1 MTGSGSPWRSPPK
14 AVKCLLPVWGHRHT
28 RQFLEFG
35 LPTLLAAGNVPALAA
50 ALPCEFAVAT
60 SGEDAATI
68 LEHPNWRLL
77 ADICPARLVPIDDL
91 ISDASHAT
99 SLTLAYAR
107 MVRATGAAM
116 TDCCFLFL
124 VADFLI
130 ADRSLTTVLNRL
142 QAGASGVL
150 AGNFQVA
157 AEDMAPH
164 LACPS
169 PGARSLTSRDLVRLS
184 LAHLHPATG
193 TAIVNGGFRQET
205 ATNRLFWRVDDDTM
219 LGRFYLAHMIGIR
232 PEVTDF
238 AVGSACDYSFIPELC
253 PSGNVEII
261 TDSDEYF
268 AVEMQPRGDETLLHA
283 EKLDTERLAAD
294 LSKWTTTRHRQNART
309 TILFHARDIPA
320 TVPAVSGQADAT
332 IKEIDRALS
341 PVPCPHRDHPYWIG
355 GLALHG
361 ATTGRPLDAEL
372 GYRPA
377 GRSSSV
383 TALLWRLRLSAFG
396 RPPSVRP
403 WHPRAPDFIRAWKTL
418 AAGTSLPRNL
428 LVIASEPRTFAHWL
442 RPIAKSVT
450 ALDTGHVLN
459 GVLLAPAE
467 SFNTCLIVLP
477 PEALASVPAVL
488 ANISSSIEPN
498 SPITLLVTTNPADEV
513 SVFAPQD
520 VAVTEQTLR
529 QDGWAVGFRYIEAGS
544 VRCAV
549 QHRLIGLT
557 HSAKGSP
564 RAYLPFFAIAWAG
577 FTAISYACNLAAMR
591 PMAGPLP
598 DRCSSVLL
606 TLRWAGQTKGALATR
621 TSGRARSIFHRHPD
635 GMKTLCAT
643 S

>member
-1 MTGSGSPWRSPPK
+1 MTGPGSPRRSPPK

-50 ALPCEFAVAT
+50 ALPCEFVVAT

-77 ADICPARLVPIDDL
+77 ADICPTRLEAIDDL

-107 MVRATGAAM
+107 MIRATGAAM

-130 ADRSLTTVLNRL
+130 ADGSLTAVLNRL

-164 LACPS
+164 LAGS
-169 PGARSLTSRDLVRLS
+169 PGARSLAARALVRLS
-184 LAHLHPATG
+184 LAHLHPATNA
-193 TAIVNGGFRQET
+193 AIVNGGFRQDA

-238 AVGSACDYSFIPELC
+238 AIGSACDYSFIPELC
-253 PSGNVEII
+253 PSGNVEFM

-268 AVEMQPRGDETLLHA
+268 AVEMQPRGDETPLRA
-283 EKLDTERLAAD
+283 EKLDVGRLAAD
-294 LSKWTTTRHRQNART
+294 LSKWTTARHRQNAQT
-309 TILFHARDIPA
+309 TILFHAWDIPA
-320 TVPAVSGQADAT
+320 TTPAVSSQADAT
-332 IKEIDRALS
+332 IRAIDRALS

-377 GRSSSV
+377 GRSSSA

-418 AAGTSLPRNL
+418 AAGTALPRNL

-442 RPIAKSVT
+442 RPIAGNVT
-450 ALDTGHVLN
+450 ALDTGHVLT
-459 GVLLAPAE
+459 GLLPAPAE

-477 PEALASVPAVL
+477 PEALASVPALL
-488 ANISSSIEPN
+488 AKISSSIEPN
-498 SPITLLVTTNPADEV
+498 SPITLLVTKNPADEV
-513 SVFAPQD
+513 SVFAPQG
-520 VAVTEQTLR
+520 VAVTEQALR
-529 QDGWAVGFRYIEAGS
+529 QDGWAVGLRHIEAGS
-544 VRCAV
+544 ARCAV

-557 HSAKGSP
+557 HSAKNSP
-564 RAYLPFFAIAWAG
+564 RAYLPFFAIVWAG
-577 FTAISYACNLAAMR
+577 LTAISYACNLAAMR
-591 PMAGPLP
+591 PMAGPPP

-606 TLRWAGQTKGALATR
+606 TLRWAGQPENATAAR
-621 TSGRARSIFHRHPD
+621 TAGQVGSIFRRHPD
-635 GMKTLCAT
+635 GLKTLCAA